1 MCGCAAWLLHARRVA
16 EGGHDIPS
24 HVVERRYRMGLKN
37 LFELF
42 IPAVDLWTI
51 VDNSEGLLELVAAS
65 EGIINQETYHK
76 IRANS

>member
-1 MCGCAAWLLHARRVA
+1 MKEEIRRKKRMR
-16 EGGHDIPS
+16 E
-24 HVVERRYRMGLKN
+24 ER
-37 LFELF
+37 
-42 IPAVDLWTI
+42 WTI